1 MEASRIIQLAEII
14 ASQTAVLNEHL
25 HLNGL
30 STPSFSP
37 DAPPDTFG
45 SSHPRIQEAKS
56 SVIEAT
62 IELRQLLEG
71 PVKLLLPEVL
81 YPRIGIP

>member
-1 MEASRIIQLAEII
+1 MESSRITELAEII
-14 ASQTAVLNEHL
+14 ASQTAILNEHL
-25 HLNGL
+25 HSNSLP
-30 STPSFSP
+30 TPSFSSDGP
-37 DAPPDTFG
+37 TDVFG
-45 SSHPRIQEAKS
+45 SSHPNIQKAKS

-81 YPRIGIP
+81 HPKIFIP